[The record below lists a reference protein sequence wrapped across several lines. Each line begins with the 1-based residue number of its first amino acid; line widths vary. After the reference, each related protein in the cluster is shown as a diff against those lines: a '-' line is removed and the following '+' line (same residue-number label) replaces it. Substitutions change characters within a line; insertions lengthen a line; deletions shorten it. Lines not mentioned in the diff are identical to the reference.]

1 MTGKKW
7 NQTKGKPKTAR
18 MKYARFSGYG
28 VTFDDHK
35 VFIKATNGKIPS
47 NFRKFKKR
55 ASVNGKT
62 AYYKIR

>member
-1 MTGKKW
+1 
-7 NQTKGKPKTAR
+7 